1 MICAP
6 AAEALAL
13 VVAAAGSTRSPGLQA
28 GDHRQGDR
36 QGDGAAGPVS
46 TTPDLFEECIWDPD
60 IDPDKYKYKYPRTP
74 GRGGG
79 GGGGGGASPAP
90 APRFVRTCPT
100 VGEPQPRRG
109 THVRERRAAR
119 GFRRGRHAK
128 HVSDTLHGPR
138 NPGVPGGSP
147 APALRV
153 ELRLKELSK
162 SCAINEGGL
171 KAPAPISSRLSS
183 LLGAKT
189 TGRTVWNNFPSQ
201 TEPPRRGVPDRAR
214 CLISGACA
222 VQGTLSVGARG
233 LRIRHQAPPW
243 R

>member
-1 MICAP
+1 M
-6 AAEALAL
+6 
-13 VVAAAGSTRSPGLQA
+13 
-28 GDHRQGDR
+28 
-36 QGDGAAGPVS
+36 
-46 TTPDLFEECIWDPD
+46 
-60 IDPDKYKYKYPRTP
+60 
-74 GRGGG
+74 
-79 GGGGGGASPAP
+79 
-90 APRFVRTCPT
+90 
-100 VGEPQPRRG
+100 
-109 THVRERRAAR
+109 RERRAAR

-233 LRIRHQAPPW
+233 LRIFRQFRYQAPPW
-243 R
+243 RCGAGLNSEFLLPARCSLFSLAPEASWGAPPWRCGAGLNSKNAQGRAARGTYFIFRGPFGLSQL